1 VLIGVISDTHGSL
14 DPRVHDAFRGVDRI
28 LHAGD
33 VGTAAVLH
41 ELEVIAPVDAVAG
54 NTDDH
59 GECSTLPGLRTVAIE
74 GTRILIVHDR
84 KTLARGHVAANI
96 DFVISGHTHVP
107 MVVQSLGVTFVNP
120 GSVSHPRAGHGPSV
134 ALIEIAGDRRTA
146 HIRPL

>member
-41 ELEVIAPVDAVAG
+41 ELGVIAP
-54 NTDDH
+54 
-59 GECSTLPGLRTVAIE
+59 VAIE